1 MNKHTVVTGTTDYYS
16 VMKRNRLVL
25 VATLGRV
32 SKVLCSV
39 KEVSLQRLY
48 TLHGSVNVAF
58 SERQTR
64 DDNRLCGCQRLR
76 REGGATAKESHE
88 EGYWGCE
95 SILCPVVVSG
105 SYL

>member
-58 SERQTR
+58 SERQNAETTT
-64 DDNRLCGCQRLR
+64 DQWLPEAK
-76 REGGATAKESHE
+76 EGGRERLQRNRMRKVTGAVKAFCVLLS
-88 EGYWGCE
+88 
-95 SILCPVVVSG
+95 
-105 SYL
+105 